1 MDKRRTLYTVLA
13 VVFIAITA
21 FLFFAPDDFEGNV
34 LQQHDIQ
41 QGIAN
46 GQEVKAYTEATGNDS
61 RWTNALFGG
70 MPNFQIAPS
79 YPANSAISWIWSI
92 YSLGLPSPANLL
104 FAMMFGFFIMCLCMK
119 FKWHEALFAS
129 IAWGFSTYFIIIIGA
144 GHIWKFI
151 TLSYI
156 PPTIG
161 GIYLIYNGRRLAGSA
176 LAAIFGALQLQSNHP
191 QMTYYFL
198 FVILAMML
206 AWLYQAIKSK
216 TASKWLISTAC
227 LIGVGILAVAA
238 NSASL
243 YNTYEYSKETVRG
256 RASDLSAPKGEA
268 TGGMNRDAITQ
279 WSYGIDETL
288 SLLIPNIKGGATIK
302 PVAGESQ
309 LLSVM
314 DTEKADEL
322 NLQPQERQFLAQFS
336 QYFGNQPMT
345 NGPVYVGAFVLV
357 LALIAIFTIKSP
369 MKWAL
374 LGVMILAILLS
385 WGRNFQWFTDIFI
398 DYLPMYNKFRAVSSI
413 LVVVEFAIPL
423 LAVMA
428 IRNIISDPDYVK
440 KNLRSIYIISGAASA
455 ICLIGAVSPGIFGS
469 PLNSQEFEMFQQAG
483 AFSNP
488 LYAQVIDAIRQTR
501 LSLVSADC
509 IRSFIFIIIGTGLI
523 LLRHKGKLD
532 NNALFVCLI
541 AALTLIDLFTVNK
554 RYVNSDNFTRP
565 ALMEET
571 FKLTQADKMILK
583 DKSNYRVFD
592 IQGLYSA
599 RSSYFHKTIGGYHAA
614 KLTRYNDLLERQISK
629 GNKHVLNML
638 NAKYFLDGDRFERND
653 SALGNA
659 WIANHLEYV
668 ENADK
673 EMSALDTLNTATGAV
688 ADARFKTTLGEAIP
702 KSTGDT
708 IFETSYAPNELHYRA
723 KSAKGGVAVFS
734 EVYFPWGWH
743 AEIDGKPVEIGRVN
757 YILRALR
764 LPAGEHEIIFRF
776 DPESLH
782 VTNAI
787 SLTAVGL
794 IYLLIILS
802 AFVAFRHIKRNR
814 KLES

>member
-1 MDKRRTLYTVLA
+1 MDKRKTLYTVLA

-46 GQEVKAYTEATGNDS
+46 GQEVKAYTEATGNNS

-440 KNLRSIYIISGAASA
+440 KNLRSIYIISGTASA

-523 LLRHKGKLD
+523 LLRHKGKLN

-659 WIANHLEYV
+659 WIANRLEYV

-673 EMSALDTLNTATGAV
+673 EMSALDTLNTATRAV

-702 KSTGDT
+702 KSAGDT

>member
-659 WIANHLEYV
+659 WIANRLEYV

-702 KSTGDT
+702 KSAGDT

>member
-1 MDKRRTLYTVLA
+1 MDKRKTLYTVLA

-161 GIYLIYNGRRLAGSA
+161 GIYLIYHGRRLAGSA

-440 KNLRSIYIISGAASA
+440 KNLRSIYIISGTASA

-523 LLRHKGKLD
+523 LLRHKGKLN

-659 WIANHLEYV
+659 WIANRLEYV

-673 EMSALDTLNTATGAV
+673 EMSALDTLNTATRAV

-702 KSTGDT
+702 KSAGDT

>member
-455 ICLIGAVSPGIFGS
+455 ICLIGAISPGIFGS

-702 KSTGDT
+702 KSAGDT